1 MLVRHQRQGQMGHLP
16 AVARRRR
23 HAPGAGLGPVEH
35 PQQREE
41 GCEPSQE
48 DVFHPERGAAG
59 EQQRQPGDAVAFFV
73 AAVGLLDL
81 IRTRRVTLG
90 PGGIALC
97 DWGRTEKEIC
107 LVIVVF
113 TYTHLTCIC
122 GGGGWTF
129 GANIWERQL
138 RELYLCEALRKV
150 EILVRYL
157 T

>member
-1 MLVRHQRQGQMGHLP
+1 MLVGHQLQGKMGHLP
-16 AVARRRR
+16 AVARRRL
-23 HAPGAGLGPVEH
+23 HAPGAELRPVEH
-35 PQQREE
+35 YQQREDE
-41 GCEPSQE
+41 LGQE

-73 AAVGLLDL
+73 AAVGLLGL

-90 PGGIALC
+90 PGEIALC
-97 DWGRTEKEIC
+97 DWGRTKKEIC